1 MNYFDWYEDWHKEI
15 CGNCNVSIKVEVSK
29 VDISLI
35 CYYISLIPEWRDMVI
50 SIADYRDSVRHLID
64 MGADFGDINRNDVF
78 TQALIDGK
86 IIKFKNHKPERMYY
100 LSFERLLNGI
110 NLAIKKTIEESFCI
124 QKHLC
129 NNCRWFEFDSN
140 TAKWH
145 ISILNFEIVD
155 MIMQCVF
162 YGKITE

>member
-50 SIADYRDSVRHLID
+50 SNVDYGDSVRHLMD

-78 TQALIDGK
+78 AQALIDGK
-86 IIKFKNHKPERMYY
+86 IIKFT
-100 LSFERLLNGI
+100 SFISPTSKSLLQ
-110 NLAIKKTIEESFCI
+110 LLTYPVA
-124 QKHLC
+124 
-129 NNCRWFEFDSN
+129 
-140 TAKWH
+140 
-145 ISILNFEIVD
+145 
-155 MIMQCVF
+155 
-162 YGKITE
+162 

>member
-1 MNYFDWYEDWHKEI
+1 
-15 CGNCNVSIKVEVSK
+15 
-29 VDISLI
+29 
-35 CYYISLIPEWRDMVI
+35 MVI
-50 SIADYRDSVRHLID
+50 SNTDYGDSVRHLID

-78 TQALIDGK
+78 AQALIDGK

-110 NLAIKKTIEESFCI
+110 NLAIKKTIEENFCI
-124 QKHLC
+124 QKYLC